1 MIFLKKRIL
10 IIVTLLF
17 IPLYIFSQTSVD
29 YNKLEETII
38 NHKISEVERWKLIYN
53 YINIA
58 KKGQNDEAIIN
69 SYKIASVYSIF
80 PENLKYA
87 DSALIIS
94 KKLNAPKFLAISYL
108 NRGII
113 SMDNSENQVQNS
125 YQSFLFYVS
134 SYSPKDKIS
143 HYLALLQ

>member
-80 PENLKYA
+80 P
-87 DSALIIS
+87 
-94 KKLNAPKFLAISYL
+94 
-108 NRGII
+108 
-113 SMDNSENQVQNS
+113 
-125 YQSFLFYVS
+125 
-134 SYSPKDKIS
+134 KI
-143 HYLALLQ
+143 

>member
-53 YINIA
+53 YI
-58 KKGQNDEAIIN
+58 
-69 SYKIASVYSIF
+69 
-80 PENLKYA
+80 
-87 DSALIIS
+87 LILFS
-94 KKLNAPKFLAISYL
+94 NNFNRKLIHTHSL
-108 NRGII
+108 N
-113 SMDNSENQVQNS
+113 
-125 YQSFLFYVS
+125 
-134 SYSPKDKIS
+134 
-143 HYLALLQ
+143 

>member
-58 KKGQNDEAIIN
+58 KKGQNDEATIN

-80 PENLKYA
+80 P
-87 DSALIIS
+87 
-94 KKLNAPKFLAISYL
+94 
-108 NRGII
+108 
-113 SMDNSENQVQNS
+113 
-125 YQSFLFYVS
+125 
-134 SYSPKDKIS
+134 
-143 HYLALLQ
+143 